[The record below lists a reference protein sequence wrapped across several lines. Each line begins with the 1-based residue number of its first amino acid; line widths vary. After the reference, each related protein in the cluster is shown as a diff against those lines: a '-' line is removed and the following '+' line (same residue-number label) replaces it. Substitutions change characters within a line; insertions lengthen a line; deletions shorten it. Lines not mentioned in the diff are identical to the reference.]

1 MPVGAT
7 LLIVHTI
14 SRHRLA
20 TITQTSD
27 VIRDFE
33 QPTDWARWRFAAST
47 GLYGAALGAAVTVT
61 NVVGQTSKFA
71 PSADRLPLTGFLYFA
86 VAGGI
91 AGLLIAGAV
100 GYFMGSSPPVFKF
113 TKPRSPL
120 GYVEWAGIGVGYW
133 FAFAVIVGGAV
144 LPEANV
150 FRAYVN
156 GAISLF
162 DVVGFSIDNVFAFP
176 LRIATEGTQF
186 MFTAIPAGIA
196 FGLGGWLLDRFATSG
211 DKTTSSY
218 GPLLLAAAF
227 AGIVMAGL
235 LFLPEPILWQIG
247 NFTTGNQVAR

>member
-1 MPVGAT
+1 M
-7 LLIVHTI
+7 
-14 SRHRLA
+14 A
-20 TITQTSD
+20 TITQTSN

-33 QPTDWARWRFAAST
+33 QPTDWARWRFAVSV

-71 PSADRLPLTGFLYFA
+71 ASADRLPLTGFLYFA
-86 VAGGI
+86 MAGGI

-120 GYVEWAGIGVGYW
+120 GSLEWAGIGVGYW
-133 FAFAVIVGGAV
+133 FAFAVIVGGIV

-150 FRAYVN
+150 FRAYFN

-162 DVVGFSIDNVFAFP
+162 DIVGFTIDNVFAFP

-196 FGLGGWLLDRFATSG
+196 FAVGGWVIDRFGTSSN
-211 DKTTSSY
+211 KTTSSY
-218 GPLLLAAAF
+218 GPLLVAAAF
-227 AGIVMAGL
+227 AGIVMAAL
-235 LFLPEPILWQIG
+235 ILLPESTLWHIG
-247 NFTTGNQVAR
+247 NVTTGSQVAR